1 MTDRRRTRLPPQA
14 LESRIVGV
22 LSSVWKQLRSAWRRP
37 KRAQGKGGEQTVV
50 GEPDLPFE
58 TSNAM
63 FQEMTRGARIY
74 GEYGA
79 GKSTV
84 WVHRYTSAEII
95 SVDTNAAWLSMVED
109 TIGPSDRLAL
119 QYVAVGP
126 VGEWGR
132 PLSYACRDRFEDYL
146 DALWTGHSKPDVV
159 LIDGRFR
166 VACFLTCLKN
176 ADPGT
181 VILFDDYGDR
191 PHYHIVAE
199 LLPAARLTERMA
211 VFVVP
216 ERRDF
221 ARISAMLDMFRM
233 VMD

>member
-1 MTDRRRTRLPPQA
+1 LSIWRRLPLQA

-22 LSSVWKQLRSAWRRP
+22 LSSVWKRLRSVWRRP
-37 KRAQGKGGEQTVV
+37 KRAQGKGGKKTGVV
-50 GEPDLPFE
+50 EPELPFE
-58 TSNAM
+58 SSCAL
-63 FQEMTRGARIY
+63 FEEIAGAAGIY

-79 GKSTV
+79 GKSTI
-84 WVHRYTSAEII
+84 WVHRHTSAEII
-95 SVDTNAAWLSMVED
+95 SVDTNAAWLSMIED
-109 TIGPSDRLAL
+109 TIGPSDRLLL
-119 QYVAVGP
+119 QYVDVGP

-132 PLSYACRDRFEDYL
+132 PLNYACRDRFETYL

-166 VACFLTCLKN
+166 VACFLTCLRN

-191 PHYHIVAE
+191 PYYHIVAE
-199 LLPAARLTERMA
+199 LLPPVRLTGRMA
-211 VFVVP
+211 VFVVS
-216 ERRDF
+216 EERDF
-221 ARISAMLDMFRM
+221 TRISGMLDMFRM